1 MSLGIADN
9 VFVAALGGGALKKTE
24 KLSPEIYIK
33 RFDLITRRFGKGLFF
48 QTIKYIE
55 FLIKVGI
62 FYKDKKISIINVHTV
77 DLLPLGA
84 LLKSFFGAQLVY
96 DAHELETETNGLS
109 GLRKK
114 IYQWIE
120 SRFIKQ
126 VDLTIVVSESIADWY
141 ARRYSISRPVVVLNS
156 PNRYALNESKDYF
169 RKKFNIP
176 TNTKILLYQG
186 MFAKGR
192 GIELVIDAIRNRKKS
207 DIAVVFMG
215 RGVLQST
222 IIDAVS
228 ANCGI
233 YFQAAVPPSELLDYT
248 RCADYGI
255 SIIENT
261 CLSYYY
267 CMPNKLFEFLAAGL
281 PVVVSNML
289 EMSKLVQE
297 NGIGVVVAEN
307 TVDSLNVAIDSI
319 IANDTQD
326 LRSRVIRT
334 ANGHSWEL
342 QEKKMFIAYSALI
355 KRKSQL

>member
-1 MSLGIADN
+1 
-9 VFVAALGGGALKKTE
+9 
-24 KLSPEIYIK
+24 
-33 RFDLITRRFGKGLFF
+33 
-48 QTIKYIE
+48 
-55 FLIKVGI
+55 
-62 FYKDKKISIINVHTV
+62 
-77 DLLPLGA
+77 
-84 LLKSFFGAQLVY
+84 
-96 DAHELETETNGLS
+96 
-109 GLRKK
+109 
-114 IYQWIE
+114 
-120 SRFIKQ
+120 
-126 VDLTIVVSESIADWY
+126 
-141 ARRYSISRPVVVLNS
+141 
-156 PNRYALNESKDYF
+156 
-169 RKKFNIP
+169 
-176 TNTKILLYQG
+176 